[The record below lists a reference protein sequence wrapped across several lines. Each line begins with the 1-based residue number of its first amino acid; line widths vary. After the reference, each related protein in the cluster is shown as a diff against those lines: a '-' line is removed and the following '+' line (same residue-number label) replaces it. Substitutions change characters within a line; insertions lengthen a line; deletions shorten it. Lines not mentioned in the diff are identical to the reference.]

1 MCASAY
7 RRRGVQKSAMRYVR
21 TKWMTL
27 NECFGIFFCIVSA
40 KYTRASP
47 PARKMSLFSCIIL
60 RLFCPM
66 RQLEFSLLLNSNLH
80 KNSHSIFLKEIADKC
95 LFKIPLWRDND
106 NTSFYFL
113 ISNKT
118 FSKIIGGRVTFLWRI

>member
-1 MCASAY
+1 
-7 RRRGVQKSAMRYVR
+7 
-21 TKWMTL
+21 
-27 NECFGIFFCIVSA
+27 
-40 KYTRASP
+40 
-47 PARKMSLFSCIIL
+47 
-60 RLFCPM
+60 M

-80 KNSHSIFLKEIADKC
+80 ENSHSIFLKKIADKC

-106 NTSFYFL
+106 NASFYFL